1 MDEILNREYDVV
13 IVGAGPAGSS
23 AAKIL
28 AENGVKTL
36 AVDKRQEIGAPKR
49 CAEGISCADL
59 KKVGLQ
65 PDPAWAIQEIKG
77 SVIYS
82 PSGRSLVV
90 KPQDIGGYIV
100 ERKIFEKH
108 LARDAIRAGAR
119 YMVKTLA
126 TGVIKEDGRVCG
138 IRANYMGKEYVI
150 RSKIVIAADGADS
163 KTARSAGLDTSNPL
177 KDYHSG
183 FQYEMAG
190 LKNYDPE
197 MLHIYFGN
205 GLKPVSYIWIFPKG
219 RSTAN
224 VGIGI
229 ISKHSEEG
237 NKAKDYLD
245 RFIEKHPEIFE
256 DASPIE
262 INTGGIPVGSAINPL
277 AIDGMMVVGD
287 AAHQVNPIH
296 GGGIALAMRAAQMAA
311 RVASQAVAEGN
322 YSRERLSEYETRWR
336 KTDGVKIGRLLKL
349 RLFLEK
355 LEDKDLEMLSTIL
368 TGDDMIKI
376 TGGDYKVLAIK
387 LMKNAPRI
395 MPLAR
400 KFLT

>member
-1 MDEILNREYDVV
+1 MDEILKGEYDVV
-13 IVGAGPAGSS
+13 IVGAGPAGSY

-36 AVDKRQEIGAPKR
+36 VVDKRQEIGAPKR
-49 CAEGISCADL
+49 CAEGINCADL
-59 KKVGLQ
+59 KKVGIR
-65 PDPAWAIQEIKG
+65 PDPAWAMQEIKG
-77 SVIYS
+77 AVIYS
-82 PSGRSLVV
+82 PSGRPLAV
-90 KPQDIGGYIV
+90 KPKDARGYIV

-108 LARDAIRAGAR
+108 LARDAIKAGAR

-126 TGVIKEDGRVCG
+126 TGVIKEEGRVCG
-138 IRANYMGKEYVI
+138 IRANQMGKEYAI
-150 RSKIVIAADGADS
+150 RSKIVIAADGTDS
-163 KTARSAGLDTSNPL
+163 KIARSAGLDTSNPL

-205 GLKPVSYIWIFPKG
+205 GLKPVSYIWIFPKS

-262 INTGGIPVGSAINPL
+262 INTGGIPVGSAIDTL
-277 AIDGMMVVGD
+277 AIDGLMVVGD

-296 GGGIALAMRAAQMAA
+296 GGGIALAMRAAKIAA
-311 RVASQAVAEGN
+311 EVASQAVAEGD
-322 YSRERLSEYETRWR
+322 YSKRRLSEYEAIWR
-336 KTDGVKIGRLLKL
+336 KTDGAKIERLLKL

-355 LEDKDLEMLSTIL
+355 LEDKDLEMFPDIL
-368 TGDDMIKI
+368 TSEDMIKI
-376 TGGDYKVLAIK
+376 TGGDYKALAIK
-387 LMKNAPRI
+387 IMKNAPRI